1 MPAAFSQASAKF
13 KDQRTDM
20 DRRDFI
26 GQAGAVAL
34 LGSVG
39 TLSGAARAQTGFQEG
54 KHYVRLAQPVSVSAP
69 AGKVEVLEF
78 FSYGCPHCSAFEP
91 ALEAWVKKLPADVA
105 FRRVPVNF
113 LASAEVLQRMYFS
126 LEALGQVEALQR
138 KVFAEVQ
145 ALRGRVGGAE
155 VAADLVAKH
164 GVDRAKFLELYG
176 SFGVQTKVVQAK
188 QLVERYKI
196 DGVPALGIHG
206 RFYTSPS
213 LAGGD
218 NVPET
223 ESQAR
228 ALALT
233 DQLIARVRKG

>member
-1 MPAAFSQASAKF
+1 MQ
-13 KDQRTDM
+13 
-20 DRRDFI
+20 RRDFSRQLV
-26 GQAGAVAL
+26 GAGLGLAVA
-34 LGSVG
+34 GS
-39 TLSGAARAQTGFQEG
+39 ARAQGGPVEG
-54 KHYVRLAQPVSVSAP
+54 THYVKLSNPLPVSLP
-69 AGKVEVLEF
+69 PDKKVEVLEF

-155 VAADLVAKH
+155 AAADLVAKH

-176 SFGVQTKVVQAK
+176 SFGVQSKVVQAK